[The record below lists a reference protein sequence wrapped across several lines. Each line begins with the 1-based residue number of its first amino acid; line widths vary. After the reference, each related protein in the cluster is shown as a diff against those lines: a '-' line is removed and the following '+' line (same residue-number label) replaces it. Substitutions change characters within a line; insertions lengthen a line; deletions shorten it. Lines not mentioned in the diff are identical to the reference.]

1 MSFISLLL
9 SDYNKCDQIDIF
21 LNFVLLFFHVFTMK
35 CYDYSRLHMRDL
47 DTILVER
54 VLPN

>member
-35 CYDYSRLHMRDL
+35 CYDHSRLHMRDL

>member
-9 SDYNKCDQIDIF
+9 SDYNKCNQIDIF
-21 LNFVLLFFHVFTMK
+21 PNFVLLFFHVFTMK

-47 DTILVER
+47 DKILVER
-54 VLPN
+54 ILPN

>member
-21 LNFVLLFFHVFTMK
+21 LNFVLLFFHVFTMN